1 MKKELIESFVVFKR
15 RKEDW
20 KKDIDNS
27 MKEENN
33 LKSL

>member
-1 MKKELIESFVVFKR
+1 MKKELIESFVVLK
-15 RKEDW
+15 KKKGDW
-20 KKDIDNS
+20 KNDIDNS